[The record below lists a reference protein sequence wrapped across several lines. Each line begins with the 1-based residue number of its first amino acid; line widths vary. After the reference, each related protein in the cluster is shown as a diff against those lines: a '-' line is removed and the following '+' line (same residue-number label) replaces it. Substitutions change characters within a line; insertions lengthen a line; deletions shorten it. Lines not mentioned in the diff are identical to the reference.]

1 MGSGSDEVDE
11 IRQQIDE
18 SRENLGAA
26 VGALAY
32 KADVKNRGKE
42 AIEDKKE
49 AIMEKVEAL
58 KSKVT
63 GDGEGSIGETVK
75 AKLPSG
81 EDLKSKLP
89 SSDDVKSKLP
99 DRADVSEKV
108 DALKSKLPGSVTDA
122 APSAEDVRR
131 KAQEAAGAAH
141 DHPLAVTAGATAAGL
156 VAGLALPET
165 DLEREKLGPTARQ
178 VREQVQG
185 SVQDVI
191 EHAKQAARQAV
202 EGAADAVQNKGQEH
216 GGKLGEIASSA
227 AEKTREQVA
236 PES

>member
-11 IRQQIDE
+11 IRQQIEE

-42 AIEDKKE
+42 AIDDKKE

-81 EDLKSKLP
+81 ED
-89 SSDDVKSKLP
+89 VKAKLP

-108 DALKSKLPGSVTDA
+108 DAMKSKLPDSVTDA
-122 APSAEDVRR
+122 APSAEDLKR
-131 KAQEAAGAAH
+131 KAQDAAGATH
-141 DHPLAVTAGATAAGL
+141 DHPLAVTAGAAAAGL

-185 SVQDVI
+185 SAQDVI
-191 EHAKQAARQAV
+191 EHARQAARQAV
-202 EGAADAVQNKGQEH
+202 AGAADAVQNKGQEH
-216 GGKLGEIASSA
+216 GGKLGEIASNA
-227 AEKTREQVA
+227 AETTREQVA

>member
-1 MGSGSDEVDE
+1 MGSGSDEIEE

-42 AIEDKKE
+42 AIDDKKE
-49 AIMEKVEAL
+49 AIMEKVQEL

-63 GDGEGSIGETVK
+63 GGGEGSIGETVK

-81 EDLKSKLP
+81 
-89 SSDDVKSKLP
+89 DDVKAKLP
-99 DRADVSEKV
+99 DRADISEKV
-108 DALKSKLPGSVTDA
+108 DAMKSKLPDSVTDA
-122 APSAEDVRR
+122 APSAEDVKR
-131 KAQEAAGAAH
+131 KAQQVAGAAH
-141 DHPLAVTAGATAAGL
+141 DHPIAVTAGAAAAGL

-165 DLEREKLGPTARQ
+165 ELERQKLAPTARH

-185 SVQDVI
+185 RAQEVV
-191 EHAKQAARQAV
+191 EHAKQAAKDVVA
-202 EGAADAVQNKGQEH
+202 GAADAVASKGQEH
-216 GGKLGEIASSA
+216 GGKLGEIASNA
-227 AEKTREQVA
+227 AEKTREQITL
-236 PES
+236 ES

>member
-11 IRQQIDE
+11 LRKQIDE

-42 AIEDKKE
+42 AIDDKKE
-49 AIMEKVEAL
+49 AIMEKVQEL
-58 KSKVT
+58 KAKVT

-89 SSDDVKSKLP
+89 D
-99 DRADVSEKV
+99 
-108 DALKSKLPGSVTDA
+108 SVADA
-122 APSAEDVRR
+122 APSTEGIKR
-131 KAQEAAGAAH
+131 KAQDAAGVAH
-141 DHPLAVTAGATAAGL
+141 DHPIAVTAGAAAAGL
-156 VAGLALPET
+156 VVGLALPET
-165 DLEREKLGPTARQ
+165 DLERQKLAPTARQ

-185 SVQDVI
+185 SAQDVI
-191 EHAKQAARQAV
+191 EHAKEAAKQAV
-202 EGAADAVQNKGQEH
+202 AGAADAVQSKGQEH
-216 GGKLGEIASSA
+216 GGKLGEIASNA
-227 AEKTREQVA
+227 AEKTREQVT
-236 PES
+236 PEC